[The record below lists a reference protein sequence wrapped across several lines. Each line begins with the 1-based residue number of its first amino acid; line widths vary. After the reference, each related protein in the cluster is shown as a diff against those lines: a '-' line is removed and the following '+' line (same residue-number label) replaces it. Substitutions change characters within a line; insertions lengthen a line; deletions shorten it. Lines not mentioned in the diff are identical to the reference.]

1 LEHVRNDIANL
12 DRRGYARSTVARC
25 ITVARNIHR
34 FLIAEDLGSTDPT
47 STMPAV
53 RRPRKLPLVLSIAE
67 TEALLETAHK
77 LAAPRF
83 TASIRDSTLP
93 RYCLQR

>member
-1 LEHVRNDIANL
+1 MEHVGNDIADL
-12 DRRGYARSTVARC
+12 DRRGYVRSAVARC
-25 ITVARNIHR
+25 ITVACNIHR

-47 STMPAV
+47 SIMPAV

-83 TASIRDSTLP
+83 TASIRDSALP
-93 RYCLQR
+93 RYRLQR